1 MVFAKV
7 SPVWYE
13 VKDRVAYVTLNRP
26 NKGNALNEEMHQ
38 ELNRTW
44 HRINEDE
51 DVWVVVLQG
60 AGDDFC
66 VGEDLDEIAEA
77 YRQDTEV
84 QRWRLDDSWQRK
96 YAGHAPTFGWP
107 DPTKGLPGKPMLT
120 VVHGKCHGSGL
131 MFVVNADFSIAADD
145 AEFSL
150 PNVHQG
156 TAPVQE
162 VLSLTNSMLRTPVLR
177 LALLGKYEHW
187 TAERARQ
194 LGLIF
199 ETYPKDAIADRVDEL
214 VDILNNKSSPLC
226 VRGAKAG
233 YWGTIDIPYSLAGKL
248 DHIYKAEVRAAS
260 EDSKEGPRAFAEKRR
275 PQWKAR

>member
-1 MVFAKV
+1 M
-7 SPVWYE
+7 
-13 VKDRVAYVTLNRP
+13 
-26 NKGNALNEEMHQ
+26 
-38 ELNRTW
+38 
-44 HRINEDE
+44 
-51 DVWVVVLQG
+51 LQG

-96 YAGHAPTFGWP
+96 YAGHAPSFGWP

-131 MFVVNADFSIAADD
+131 MFVVNSDFSIAADG

-177 LALLGKYEHW
+177 LALLGNMSTGLQSVLVSSGFFFKLIL
-187 TAERARQ
+187 RQ
-194 LGLIF
+194 QRSTQG
-199 ETYPKDAIADRVDEL
+199 V
-214 VDILNNKSSPLC
+214 SS
-226 VRGAKAG
+226 
-233 YWGTIDIPYSLAGKL
+233 
-248 DHIYKAEVRAAS
+248 
-260 EDSKEGPRAFAEKRR
+260 
-275 PQWKAR
+275 